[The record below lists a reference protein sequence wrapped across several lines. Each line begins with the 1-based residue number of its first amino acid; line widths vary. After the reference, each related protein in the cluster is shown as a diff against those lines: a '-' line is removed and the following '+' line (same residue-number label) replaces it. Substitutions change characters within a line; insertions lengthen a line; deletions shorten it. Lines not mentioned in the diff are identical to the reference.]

1 LFSQC
6 KVRNHFST
14 EGGYHLKIYWNFGIF
29 IYIYI
34 YLLLLL
40 LLFIRLPRRFTPLK
54 KIPKAL
60 FHFGILLEFFSHFG
74 IFLFHPAKHRQPI
87 VKKSHT
93 RHLFE
98 MSSCGIL
105 MSVGRAILE
114 HPCIA
119 FHGVVEFVLTLI
131 KEKSYGQSKGMG

>member
-1 LFSQC
+1 MKKGGSTRLVFPVQSQ
-6 KVRNHFST
+6 KPFFDR
-14 EGGYHLKIYWNFGIF
+14 GGVSSQNLLEFWNF
-29 IYIYI
+29 YIYI

-40 LLFIRLPRRFTPLK
+40 LLLSIRLPRRFTPLK

-119 FHGVVEFVLTLI
+119 FHGVVELVCF
-131 KEKSYGQSKGMG
+131 

>member
-1 LFSQC
+1 MKKGGSTRLVFPVQSQ
-6 KVRNHFST
+6 KPFFDRGRVSPQNLLEF
-14 EGGYHLKIYWNFGIF
+14 WNF
-29 IYIYI
+29 YIYI

-40 LLFIRLPRRFTPLK
+40 LLLPIRLPRRFTPLK

-60 FHFGILLEFFSHFG
+60 FHFGILLEFFSRFG
-74 IFLFHPAKHRQPI
+74 IFLSSI
-87 VKKSHT
+87 TKKSHT

-114 HPCIA
+114 SRHIA
-119 FHGVVEFVLTLI
+119 FHGVVEFILFLI
-131 KEKSYGQSKGMG
+131 KEKLWAK

>member
-1 LFSQC
+1 MKKGGSTRLVFPVQSQ
-6 KVRNHFST
+6 KLIFYRGRVLPQNLLEF
-14 EGGYHLKIYWNFGIF
+14 WNF
-29 IYIYI
+29 YIYI

-40 LLFIRLPRRFTPLK
+40 LLLPIRLPRRFTSLK

-60 FHFGILLEFFSHFG
+60 FHFGILLEFFSRFG
-74 IFLFHPAKHRQPI
+74 IFLFHPAKYRQPI
-87 VKKSHT
+87 TKKSHT

-114 HPCIA
+114 SRHIA
-119 FHGVVEFVLTLI
+119 FHGVVEFILFLI
-131 KEKSYGQSKGMG
+131 KEKS

>member
-1 LFSQC
+1 MKKGGSTRLVFPVQSQ
-6 KVRNHFST
+6 KPFFDRGRVSSQNLLEF
-14 EGGYHLKIYWNFGIF
+14 WNL
-29 IYIYI
+29 YIYI
-34 YLLLLL
+34 YLLLLLL

-74 IFLFHPAKHRQPI
+74 IFLFHPAKHRQPV

-119 FHGVVEFVLTLI
+119 FHGVVELVCF
-131 KEKSYGQSKGMG
+131 

>member
-1 LFSQC
+1 MKKGGSTRLVFPVQSQ
-6 KVRNHFST
+6 KPFFDRGRVSSQNLLEF
-14 EGGYHLKIYWNFGIF
+14 WNF
-29 IYIYI
+29 YIYI
-34 YLLLLL
+34 YLLLLLL

-119 FHGVVEFVLTLI
+119 FHDVVELVLFLI
-131 KEKSYGQSKGMG
+131 

>member
-1 LFSQC
+1 MKKGGSTRLVFPVQSQ
-6 KVRNHFST
+6 KPFFDRGRVSSQNLLEF
-14 EGGYHLKIYWNFGIF
+14 WNF
-29 IYIYI
+29 YIYI
-34 YLLLLL
+34 YLLLLLL

-119 FHGVVEFVLTLI
+119 FHGVVELVLFLI
-131 KEKSYGQSKGMG
+131 